1 MWQGNPEFAITCRI
15 FWQEVNLS
23 SADISITVPSVK
35 TNTFVCILLLL
46 SKWKFTYNFLILLR
60 RILDDMAVS
69 EWLLLRRILD
79 DLAVSEW
86 LLLRRILDD
95 LAVSEWL
102 LLRRILDDMA
112 VSEWLL
118 LNAHWRIYIPI
129 RWWCLLYTST
139 TILVRFL

>member
-46 SKWKFTYNFLILLR
+46 SKWKFTYSFLI
-60 RILDDMAVS
+60 
-69 EWLLLRRILD
+69 LLRRILD

-95 LAVSEWL
+95 MAVSEWL

-139 TILVRFL
+139 TILVGFL